1 MKNKAVKYRI
11 VKKMLQMEWW
21 NTIALRPIA
30 KSLKTFYREKPFD
43 KYTPLAVLEHKPL
56 KNRKPI
62 KLLIP
67 D

>member
-1 MKNKAVKYRI
+1 MRNKAVKYRI
-11 VKKMLQMEWW
+11 VKKTLQMEWW

-30 KSLKTFYREKPFD
+30 KSLKIFYMEKPFD
-43 KYTPLAVLEHKPL
+43 KCTHLAVLEHKSL
-56 KNRKPI
+56 KNRRQF